1 MTLSLSL
8 SLNVFEM
15 WPVMF
20 LFNVIHFAHTH
31 TYIHVQYV
39 FRVHVCVI
47 IFCLFIY
54 PSLWNIKMA
63 KKEILLSGPR
73 QLCVSHQSC
82 IGTNIHTICPT

>member
-1 MTLSLSL
+1 MKEDESHKVDDPLSLSL
-8 SLNVFEM
+8 YVFEM

-47 IFCLFIY
+47 IYFVCSF
-54 PSLWNIKMA
+54 
-63 KKEILLSGPR
+63 ILLFGISRWLKKKFFSLDRGNS
-73 QLCVSHQSC
+73 V
-82 IGTNIHTICPT
+82 